1 MKKSK
6 KMWGLLTFTFCL
18 LLALGGSC
26 KHKNDDPKPAPGPNP
41 QPGQKVKVSFRPNM
55 PKMARIKA
63 SVDGMESV
71 YNDTLGSIE
80 LEVGKTIN
88 FEVSDINE
96 DYLPDG
102 WINTT
107 TVSDDKM
114 SATLKVSKNVMVVCK
129 LKKKPDPTVKVTYS
143 IVNELD
149 EQGIAQ
155 GLLGVID
162 VSAGNVTVLS
172 GGEVPV
178 GHSIHITANPN
189 QFNGKH
195 RIKEWRFTSPSM
207 SVPTTQEDVV
217 IEVKKEHVADGINF
231 TVEFEKG
238 EVPKPPLPDGKVR
251 VESGVY
257 FWNNLEEVNYLECGT
272 TWFAMNDEDEAQGNN
287 VVCDKNTKFKYRFDP
302 YAGKELYKWEV
313 TGIQQSDLI
322 MNAADKNKVEFTAP
336 KDVFLKAIV
345 KNQGMSI
352 FSVFIKD
359 ENDKYVTEDVAKVV
373 AKYKNDQSELVDC
386 QVSKKY
392 VEAPTG
398 KDVIL
403 ELMPKDPS
411 YQIESITQLPST
423 TQVVKDT
430 ENLNRFTV
438 KNVQDDIVI
447 TIKMKKVETVEIT
460 VEGDAN
466 VDATSK
472 VKFSIA
478 KETSWKVLKENPN
491 ISGVKFTEGY
501 ELDKWTED
509 SAGGVDLA
517 DAYKFQANKTI
528 FAKSKIQMHKIE
540 FKVID
545 NTDFQNPKDV
555 GSDKIS
561 IKATKESDA
570 TEVQTGA
577 SVPYGTKINFVA
589 TIHDANWV
597 IKQWNWPA
605 EEDASTQKTDHTK
618 ASVTVKGR
626 DVSITIN
633 AEEVIELTIKGDE
646 HVEEKSK
653 DVKIK
658 VAKGS
663 AWRQL
668 RWREEISGVK
678 FKEGYKLS
686 KWLKGD
692 NASAPELKD
701 EDEFNAPTTIFAKSK
716 DANLMRFTYK
726 VKDKDWKDM
735 EANLYTAKAVKEG
748 TNEEIANGSDV
759 QKGTKI
765 TIEVTFTNPKLKV
778 KYWDPNDVV
787 IDDTNPNKA
796 TVTVKENDLNV
807 NMTAYETVKLTVTGD
822 EHLKEES
829 KKVHTV
835 WKDTQWWF
843 IRDGESG
850 YEFFKKSLKFDE
862 GFEADKYLEGSEAGK
877 ELEWNAIVDKDM
889 TVYIK
894 TKKKA

>member
-207 SVPTTQEDVV
+207 SVSTTQEDVV

-313 TGIQQSDLI
+313 TGIQQSDLT

-423 TQVVKDT
+423 TQVVKDA

-447 TIKMKKVETVEIT
+447 TIKMKKVEIVEIT

-501 ELDKWTED
+501 ELDKWVED
-509 SAGGVDLA
+509 TAGGADLA

-540 FKVID
+540 FKVVD
-545 NTDFQNPKDV
+545 NKKQAVDASKV
-555 GSDKIS
+555 L
-561 IKATKESDA
+561 IKATKETDS
-570 TEVQTGA
+570 TPVNTGDL
-577 SVPYGTKINFVA
+577 VPFGTKINFVV
-589 TIHDANWV
+589 IIGDQSWV
-597 IKQWNWPA
+597 IKQWSWNVQ
-605 EEDASTQKTDHTK
+605 EDPSTQQTDHTK
-618 ASVTVKGR
+618 AS
-626 DVSITIN
+626 ITIN
-633 AEEVIELTIKGDE
+633 VRDEVVTVTAEEIIKLTIKGDE
-646 HVEEKSK
+646 HVEEESK
-653 DVKIK
+653 VEFNI
-658 VAKGS
+658 AKGS

-692 NASAPELKD
+692 NVSAPELKD
-701 EDEFNAPTTIFAKSK
+701 EDEFNAPTTIFATSK
-716 DANLMRFTYK
+716 DANLMRFTYR
-726 VKDKDWKDM
+726 VNNDKWQPMDSSKY
-735 EANLYTAKAVKEG
+735 EVKAVKEG
-748 TNEEIANGSDV
+748 TTEEIANGSDV

-765 TIEVTFTNPKLKV
+765 TIEVTFTENNLKV
-778 KYWDPNDVV
+778 RYWDPSDKVE
-787 IDDTNPNKA
+787 IDPNNPNKA
-796 TVTVKENDLNV
+796 TVTVGDGDLNV
-807 NMTAYETVKLTVTGD
+807 GMTAYETVQLTVKGD
-822 EHLKEES
+822 EHLKDES
-829 KKVHTV
+829 KKIHTV
-835 WKDTQWWF
+835 WKGTQWWF

-877 ELEWNAIVDKDM
+877 ELEWNAMVDKDM

-894 TKKKA
+894 TKKKV